1 MIGPNHLY
9 ISHDAM
15 FGAKIEHLLSFWN
28 AANHRTGY
36 RTAFHDQVENFR
48 RFMRCRRRTN
58 QRHGAI
64 TLQQGGKIVEIMWRS
79 YCIQNEI
86 ETLQMSRHL
95 IGIA

>member
-28 AANHRTGY
+28 AANHRIGY

>member
-1 MIGPNHLY
+1 
-9 ISHDAM
+9 
-15 FGAKIEHLLSFWN
+15 
-28 AANHRTGY
+28 
-36 RTAFHDQVENFR
+36 
-48 RFMRCRRRTN
+48 MRCRRRTN

-64 TLQQGGKIVEIMWRS
+64 ALQQGGKIVEIMWRS